1 VQQKLRLPYIYSQ
14 QDEHGNGTKAIMDE
28 SVKVVFHPL
37 NKVVSVPQRSSVLDA
52 IRKADIQFE
61 SICGGKGECKKCRV
75 IHTRGKCTAGSPESI
90 RGLSVDEIRQ
100 HFCLACQTYLLGDC
114 EFFIPVES
122 RIDTPKI
129 LLGICGEEAPI
140 APLVK
145 KYPISFGYTA
155 LELSNGHRSIHLEG
169 YTGKRPHMTADQ
181 YRRLISASDPC
192 TVTISDSAGYPEII
206 AIEPGDTTGRNYGL
220 AIDLGTTTIVGMMFN
235 LAGMNFCSQASTLN
249 RQITYG
255 EELVTRLAFAR
266 EPSGLEKMR
275 LAAVESINI
284 VIGQLAG
291 SNGIERTEIH
301 EMCLAG
307 NTVMQYLVT
316 GRDPRGLEL
325 ADAAVD
331 KKPLIKKARDLDL
344 QIHPEAYVYCLPN
357 VSRYV
362 GGDAVGD
369 VIVSGMHRSE
379 ELSLLIDLGT
389 NGEIIMGNAGWL
401 ASVSCASGPAFEGAG
416 IKNGMRAMRGAIEHV
431 TIDPENGVAAWT
443 TIGNERPR
451 GVCGSGIIDAAA
463 AMEGAGILDFTGKLV
478 DGKPGVVHGETGLE
492 YVLVPEEESAT
503 GRNIVFTSQDM
514 MYLMDSK
521 AAACGAIGVLMK
533 KYRIRLEDVRHV
545 FLAGAFGAFTD
556 LDSITRFGIIPRFLN
571 ADYHPIGNGS
581 LTGAAAAL
589 LSARKRNEAETIAE
603 KMVYIDLLVDVDFME
618 EYTAALYIPGKKEY
632 FPD

>member
-1 VQQKLRLPYIYSQ
+1 
-14 QDEHGNGTKAIMDE
+14 MDE
-28 SVKVVFHPL
+28 SVTVVFHPL
-37 NKVVSVPQRSSVLDA
+37 NKVVRVPQQSSVLDA

-75 IHTRGKCTAGSPESI
+75 IHTRGNCTAGSQEST
-90 RGLSVDEIRQ
+90 RGFSADEIQQ

-122 RIDTPKI
+122 RIDAPKI
-129 LLGICGEEAPI
+129 LLGICSYETLISPS
-140 APLVK
+140 VM
-145 KYPISFGYTA
+145 KYRISYDHTA
-155 LELSNGHRSIHLEG
+155 FDLSDGHRSLRLEG
-169 YTGKRPHMTADQ
+169 YVGKRPHMTTDQ
-181 YRRLISASDPC
+181 HRRLVSASGPF

-206 AIEPGDTTGRNYGL
+206 VIEPGDTTGKNYGL
-220 AIDLGTTTIVGMMFN
+220 AIDLGTTTVVGMMFN
-235 LAGMNFCSQASTLN
+235 LAGMNFCAQASTLN

-266 EPSGLEKMR
+266 GPNGLEKLR
-275 LAAVESINI
+275 LAAVESINT
-284 VIGQLAG
+284 VIGQLAA
-291 SNGIERTEIH
+291 SNGIKRTEIH
-301 EMCLAG
+301 EICLAG

-325 ADAAVD
+325 AGAVVD
-331 KKPLIKKARDLDL
+331 KKPLVKRARDLYL

-379 ELSLLIDLGT
+379 ELSLLVDLGT
-389 NGEIIMGNAGWL
+389 NGEIIMGNAEWL

-416 IKNGMRAMRGAIEHV
+416 ITNGMRAMRGAIEHV
-431 TIDPENGVAAWT
+431 TIDPESGVAAWT

-451 GVCGSGIIDAAA
+451 GICGSGIIDAAA

-478 DGKPGVVHGETGLE
+478 DGKPGVIQGETGLE
-492 YVLVPEEESAT
+492 YVMVPEDESAT
-503 GRNIVFTSQDM
+503 GRNIVFTSEDM

-533 KYRIRLEDVRHV
+533 KYRTRLEDVRHV

-556 LDSITRFGIIPRFLN
+556 LGSITRFGIIPRFFN
-571 ADYHPIGNGS
+571 AAYHPIGNGS

-589 LSARKRNEAETIAE
+589 LSAKKRKEAETIAE
-603 KMVYIDLLVDVDFME
+603 RMVYIDLLVDVDFIE

>member
-1 VQQKLRLPYIYSQ
+1 
-14 QDEHGNGTKAIMDE
+14 MDE
-28 SVKVVFHPL
+28 SVTVVFHPL
-37 NKVVSVPQRSSVLDA
+37 NKVVSVPQQSSVLDA

-61 SICGGKGECKKCRV
+61 SICGGKGECKKCKV
-75 IHTRGKCTAGSPESI
+75 IHTRGNCTAGSPEST
-90 RGLSVDEIRQ
+90 RGLSTDEIQQ
-100 HFCLACQTYLLGDC
+100 HFCLACQTYLFGDC

-122 RIDTPKI
+122 RIDAPQI
-129 LLGICGEEAPI
+129 LLGICSEEAAI
-140 APLVK
+140 APSVM
-145 KYPISFGYTA
+145 KYQISYGHTA
-155 LELSNGHRSIHLEG
+155 LELGHRSLRLEG
-169 YTGKRPHMTADQ
+169 YTGKRPHMTTDQ
-181 YRRLISASDPC
+181 HRRLVSACGPC

-220 AIDLGTTTIVGMMFN
+220 AIDLGTTTVVGMMFN
-235 LAGMNFCSQASTLN
+235 LADMNFCAQASTLN

-266 EPSGLEKMR
+266 EGNGLEKLR
-275 LAAVESINI
+275 LAAVESINT
-284 VIGQLAG
+284 VIGQLAA

-301 EMCLAG
+301 EICLAG

-325 ADAAVD
+325 ADAVVD
-331 KKPLIKKARDLDL
+331 KRPLVKKARDLAL
-344 QIHPEAYVYCLPN
+344 QVHPEAYVYCLPN

-369 VIVSGMHRSE
+369 VIVSGMHRSG

-389 NGEIIMGNAGWL
+389 NGEIIMGNAEWL

-416 IKNGMRAMRGAIEHV
+416 ITNGMRAMRGAIEHV
-431 TIDPENGVAAWT
+431 TIDPESGVAAWT

-451 GVCGSGIIDAAA
+451 GICGSGIIDAAA

-478 DGKPGVVHGETGLE
+478 DGKPGVIHGETGLE
-492 YVLVPEEESAT
+492 YVLVPEDQSAT
-503 GRNIVFTSQDM
+503 GRDIVFTSQDM

-521 AAACGAIGVLMK
+521 AAACGAVGVLMK
-533 KYRIRLEDVRHV
+533 KYRIRLEDIRHV

-556 LDSITRFGIIPRFLN
+556 LVSITRFGIIPRFFN

-581 LTGAAAAL
+581 LTGAAASL
-589 LSARKRNEAETIAE
+589 LSAKKRKEAETIAE
-603 KMVYIDLLVDVDFME
+603 RMVYIDLLVDVDFIE

>member
-1 VQQKLRLPYIYSQ
+1 MEEPGIDSLHDDP
-14 QDEHGNGTKAIMDE
+14 GNGAIAGMDE
-28 SVKVVFHPL
+28 SVTVVFHPL
-37 NKVVSVPQRSSVLDA
+37 NKVVSVPKKSSVLDA
-52 IRKADIQFE
+52 IRKAEIQFE

-75 IHTRGKCTAGSPESI
+75 IHTRGNCTAGSPEST
-90 RGLSVDEIRQ
+90 RGFSTDEIQQ
-100 HFCLACQTYLLGDC
+100 HFCLACRTYLFGDC

-129 LLGICGEEAPI
+129 LLGICKEEMPI
-140 APLVK
+140 APSVM
-145 KYPISFGYTA
+145 KYRVRYNHNA
-155 LELSNGHRSIHLEG
+155 LKLADSLRSLHLEG
-169 YTGKRPHMTADQ
+169 YKGKRPHMTPDQ
-181 YRRLISASDPC
+181 HRHLTSASDPC

-206 AIEPGDTTGRNYGL
+206 AIETGDTTGRNYGL
-220 AIDLGTTTIVGMMFN
+220 AIDLGTTTVVGMLFN
-235 LAGMNFCSQASTLN
+235 LADMNFCAQASTLN
-249 RQITYG
+249 HQITYG

-266 EPSGLEKMR
+266 ERSGLEKLR

-284 VIGQLAG
+284 VISQLAAT
-291 SNGIERTEIH
+291 GIERTEVH
-301 EMCLAG
+301 EICLAG

-325 ADAAVD
+325 ADAVID
-331 KKPLIKKARDLDL
+331 KKPWVKKARDLDL
-344 QIHPEAYVYCLPN
+344 QVNPEAYVYCLPN

-369 VIVSGMHRSE
+369 VLVSGMHRLD

-389 NGEIIMGNAGWL
+389 NGEMIIGNAEWL

-416 IKNGMRAMRGAIEHV
+416 ISHGMRAMRGAIEHV
-431 TIDPENGVAAWT
+431 TIDPETGVAAWT
-443 TIGNERPR
+443 TISNHRPR
-451 GVCGSGIIDAAA
+451 GICGSGIIDAAA
-463 AMEGAGILDFTGKLV
+463 AMVGAGILDFTGKLV
-478 DGKPGVVHGETGLE
+478 DGKPSVRHGENGLE
-492 YVLVPEEESAT
+492 YVLVPKDQSAT
-503 GRNIVFTSQDM
+503 GRDIVLTSQDL

-533 KYRIRLEDVRHV
+533 KYRIRLEDIRHV
-545 FLAGAFGAFTD
+545 YLAGAFGAFTD
-556 LDSITRFGIIPRFLN
+556 LGSINRFGIIPRFFN

-589 LSARKRNEAETIAE
+589 LSAKKRKEAETIADR
-603 KMVYIDLLVDVDFME
+603 MVYIDLLVDVDFIE